1 MAKGTSKAPGR
12 CGSSLGSPLPND
24 IRSPLVDVLAL
35 GGRHCG
41 FNAVV
46 IEVKAGG
53 RNALKPG
60 PVPWAGLPKPG
71 TPPPRLKASPRADCL
86 GPHLYRRNPPAPSYP
101 HRQARHASM
110 TETLLTCWQATV
122 RRGPDALALIDG
134 AKGRRWSRAELAA
147 VTEEWSLALAA
158 GTALAG
164 RRVLLAEPNGPVWW
178 QVFLGLLHLGAIPVP
193 ADSTEPSVA
202 LAAQARA
209 LRAAAFW
216 HAGTLHPLPGSSR
229 SRRRELCLFKLTSG
243 STGTPK
249 ALPFTHAQMLADGRQ
264 ICASMGIRP
273 SDLNLAAIPLGH
285 SYGLGNLVMPLL
297 DQGTAMLCVASPLPQ
312 ALAADC
318 ARWQPTV
325 FPAVPTLL
333 RAMVRSELAPEQLA
347 SLRLILS
354 AGAALPTE
362 IATAFAE
369 RFGRRVHGFY
379 GASETGGI
387 CYDRT
392 GEGTL
397 AGRSVG
403 APLEGV
409 QLQFRR
415 GKRFTVVGAAVG
427 GRGRFSPAD
436 RGDLNPSGELVL
448 LGRAGRTVK
457 IAGRRLDLAEVENAL
472 LALPG
477 VRAACVLAHP
487 QRLDALT
494 AAAATDRPGGEL
506 RAELAARLAPW
517 KIPARILALPDLPVT
532 ERGKTDRKAVAKLV
546 G

>member
-1 MAKGTSKAPGR
+1 MMA
-12 CGSSLGSPLPND
+12 
-24 IRSPLVDVLAL
+24 
-35 GGRHCG
+35 
-41 FNAVV
+41 
-46 IEVKAGG
+46 
-53 RNALKPG
+53 
-60 PVPWAGLPKPG
+60 
-71 TPPPRLKASPRADCL
+71 
-86 GPHLYRRNPPAPSYP
+86 
-101 HRQARHASM
+101 
-110 TETLLTCWQATV
+110 ETLLTCWQATV
-122 RRGPDALALIDG
+122 RRAPNALALIDG
-134 AKGRRWSRAELAA
+134 ATGRRWSRAELAA
-147 VTEEWSLALAA
+147 AAEEWSRSRAA
-158 GTALAG
+158 GPALAG

-193 ADSTEPSVA
+193 ADSTEPAAA
-202 LAAQARA
+202 LAEQARA

-216 HAGTLHPLPGSSR
+216 HAGGLHPCPEATR
-229 SRRRELCLFKLTSG
+229 TRRRGLCLVKLTSG

-264 ICASMGIRP
+264 ICASMGIGP
-273 SDLNLAAIPLGH
+273 LDLNLAAIPLGH
-285 SYGLGNLVMPLL
+285 SYGLGNLVVPLL

-312 ALAADC
+312 ALATDC

-347 SLRLILS
+347 SLRLVLS
-354 AGAALPTE
+354 AGAALPPE
-362 IATAFAE
+362 IATAFATK
-369 RFGRRVHGFY
+369 FGRRVHGFY

-397 AGRSVG
+397 VGASVG

-415 GKRFTVVGAAVG
+415 GKRFAVVGAAVG

-436 RGDLNPSGELVL
+436 RGELNPAGELVL
-448 LGRAGRTVK
+448 LGRNGRIVK

-487 QRLDALT
+487 QRPDALT
-494 AAAATDRPGGEL
+494 AATATDRPGTEL

-517 KIPARILALPDLPVT
+517 KIPARILALPELPVT
-532 ERGKTDRKAVAKLV
+532 ERGKTDRKAVAKLL